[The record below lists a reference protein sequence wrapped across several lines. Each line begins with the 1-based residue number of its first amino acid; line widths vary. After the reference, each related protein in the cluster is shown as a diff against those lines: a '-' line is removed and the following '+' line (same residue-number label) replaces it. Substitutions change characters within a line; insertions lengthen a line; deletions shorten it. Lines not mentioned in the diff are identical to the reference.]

1 MQPRALGQNRARFPS
16 GAARAGAS
24 GQARP
29 SHTGRRSARSY
40 PVHRCLPLAAEHWD
54 QMEAHGVHVI
64 VFGGL
69 CDEDLGHGITHSG

>member
-1 MQPRALGQNRARFPS
+1 MAQPVRVPVAKPGPLAQPGEGAREVPGSIGVPGQ
-16 GAARAGAS
+16 
-24 GQARP
+24 
-29 SHTGRRSARSY
+29 
-40 PVHRCLPLAAEHWD
+40 PLAAEHWD